1 MKNLSAQDVDL
12 SGLENL
18 INHAWHNALKY
29 RFDPFMGRI
38 HEEYLQMLKELKKEI
53 KEKVEK

>member
-1 MKNLSAQDVDL
+1 MTNSEMQNVDL

-29 RFDPFMGRI
+29 RFDPFMGQI

-53 KEKVEK
+53 KGNEQK